1 MTLKAFVSALAI
13 GITLLAFIPYISS
26 ILKGTTKP
34 HVFSWI
40 IWGTTTFV
48 VFLAQLDDNG
58 GVGAW
63 PIGVS
68 GIITI
73 LIACLAY
80 AKRGDISIT
89 TSDWIF
95 FLMAMS
101 ALLLWYLLKNP
112 LWAVVVLTI
121 VDSIGF
127 IPTARKVYH
136 APYSEPLSFIILFLI
151 RNILVILAL
160 EHYSVTTVLFPAVI
174 AMDCLL
180 LIILIMLRRHK
191 INT

>member
-1 MTLKAFVSALAI
+1 MTYKAILSGVAIAL
-13 GITLLAFIPYISS
+13 TFLAFIPYIRS
-26 ILKGTTKP
+26 ILKGITKP

-40 IWGTTTFV
+40 IWGTTTFF

-68 GIITI
+68 GIITVM
-73 LIACLAY
+73 IAYLAY
-80 AKRGDISIT
+80 TKRSDISIT
-89 TSDWIF
+89 KSDWLLLI
-95 FLMAMS
+95 MAMS
-101 ALLLWYLLKNP
+101 ALVLWYLLKDP

-127 IPTARKVYH
+127 IPTIRKVYH
-136 APYSEPLSFIILFLI
+136 APYSEPLSFIILFFL

-160 EHYSVTTVLFPAVI
+160 EHYSITTVLFPAVI
-174 AMDCLL
+174 ALDCLL
-180 LIILIMLRRHK
+180 LIALIMIRRQK
-191 INT
+191 IKP

>member
-1 MTLKAFVSALAI
+1 MTLKAFLSALAI

-26 ILKGTTKP
+26 IMKGKTKP

-48 VFLAQLDDNG
+48 VFLAQLDDKG

-80 AKRGDISIT
+80 TKRSDISIT

-95 FLMAMS
+95 FVMAMS
-101 ALLLWYLLKNP
+101 ALLLWYLLKDP
-112 LWAVVVLTI
+112 LWAVVVLTT
-121 VDSIGF
+121 VDSVGF
-127 IPTARKVYH
+127 IPTVRKVYH
-136 APYSEPLSFIILFLI
+136 APYSEPLSFIILFLV

-160 EHYSVTTVLFPAVI
+160 EHYSLTTVLFPAVI

-180 LIILIMLRRHK
+180 LIILIMLRRHE

>member
-1 MTLKAFVSALAI
+1 MTLKAILSLVAI
-13 GITLLAFIPYISS
+13 GLTFLAFIPYISS
-26 ILKGTTKP
+26 IMKGTTKP

-40 IWGTTTFV
+40 IWGATTFV

-73 LIACLAY
+73 VIACLAY
-80 AKRGDISIT
+80 TKRGDVSIT

-95 FLMAMS
+95 FMMAMS
-101 ALLLWYLLKNP
+101 ALLLWHLLKDP
-112 LWAVVVLTI
+112 LWAVVVLTV

-127 IPTARKVYH
+127 IPTVRKVYH
-136 APYSEPLSFIILFLI
+136 APYSEPLSFIILFFL

-174 AMDCLL
+174 AIDCVL
-180 LIILIMLRRHK
+180 LITLSMIRRQK
-191 INT
+191 INA

>member
-1 MTLKAFVSALAI
+1 MTLKAILSALAI
-13 GITLLAFIPYISS
+13 GLTFLAFIPYISS
-26 ILKGTTKP
+26 IMQGRTKP

-48 VFLAQLDDNG
+48 VFLAQLEDNG

-80 AKRGDISIT
+80 VKRSDISIT
-89 TSDWIF
+89 TFDWIF
-95 FLMAMS
+95 FVMAMS
-101 ALLLWYLLKNP
+101 ALLLWYLLKDP

-127 IPTARKVYH
+127 IPTVRKVYH
-136 APYSEPLSFIILFLI
+136 APYSEPLSFIILFFL
-151 RNILVILAL
+151 RNLLVILAL

-174 AMDCLL
+174 AIDCLL
-180 LIILIMLRRHK
+180 LITLIMIRRQK
-191 INT
+191 ISA